1 MKCKHF
7 SNVTKNHLFFSY
19 RFPDQ
24 SDPVCIQG
32 TPSFGSSWPKSWS
45 STRHWGILCQCPR
58 HCIRQCWF
66 PNQVYRYCY
75 SLQQQGRQ
83 VHWTHVVVFGPWSFA
98 SSWFHFPWI
107 AMGCYAGMYSHLNF
121 VLLHLCAVISYEIKS
136 PPWTIWW
143 FRILGIFSWKYK
155 EAACFYVS
163 NLRQ

>member
-1 MKCKHF
+1 MK
-7 SNVTKNHLFFSY
+7 TKNHLFFSY

-107 AMGCYAGMYSHLNF
+107 AMGCYAGMYSRFNF
-121 VLLHLCAVISYEIKS
+121 VLLHL
-136 PPWTIWW
+136 
-143 FRILGIFSWKYK
+143 
-155 EAACFYVS
+155 FYVQYIVS
-163 NLRQ
+163 ISSASFLSQLLKPSQNKKGQKKF